1 MRPTARRALAVCGA
15 FAAVRPGRA
24 VRALLYTAFGEPGGP
39 GRMGRTALR
48 RRQMATKAQTPLLPV
63 YLALGTDELKK
74 RRTVERLDGRLVAA
88 GGDPEFN
95 REELDGSASPEPDL
109 LRAMLDTLPFGSDF
123 RLVVFK
129 DVDKAPKAA
138 SEAIVSYLENP
149 CPTTVLMM
157 TACKQARTT
166 RLYKAVA
173 KFGEKAVIDCTPKKR
188 WELPQQV
195 VGMARAHGKA
205 MDAEAAEQL
214 VRLVGESTALIDNEL
229 AKLALNVGGAPR
241 ITAEDVRRMVPRVAE
256 VKPWDFLDAVC
267 RREPAE
273 AMRLYAQMPTQSP
286 IGLFTLAVS
295 RVRELIAA
303 KALGERGCPGTLAAE
318 LGMQQWQVKNHASWA
333 RNYTMAELVDA
344 LRGAAPCEEALK
356 SSPDKDLAVQ
366 RWVLSFCTPRTLR

>member
-1 MRPTARRALAVCGA
+1 
-15 FAAVRPGRA
+15 
-24 VRALLYTAFGEPGGP
+24 
-39 GRMGRTALR
+39 
-48 RRQMATKAQTPLLPV
+48 MATKAQTPLLPV

-74 RRTVERLDGRLVAA
+74 RRTVE
-88 GGDPEFN
+88 
-95 REELDGSASPEPDL
+95 
-109 LRAMLDTLPFGSDF
+109 
-123 RLVVFK
+123 
-129 DVDKAPKAA
+129 AA

-214 VRLVGESTALIDNEL
+214 VRLGGESTALIDNEL
-229 AKLALNVGGAPR
+229 A
-241 ITAEDVRRMVPRVAE
+241 
-256 VKPWDFLDAVC
+256 KPWDFLDAVC

-303 KALGERGCPGTLAAE
+303 KVVGERGCPGTLAAE

-344 LRGAAPCEEALK
+344 LRGAALCEEALK